1 MKQHSFAEA
10 MKIELVYEGG
20 KDDDPVDP
28 GGRTNQGIIQREY
41 SAYRIR
47 NGLPA
52 RDVFLMEP
60 NERDEIYDLQYGKKI
75 QFDALPPGV
84 DLVML
89 DGAINSGVTQS
100 IKWAQRALGLS
111 ANGVLGLVTMQ
122 RIQDHPDHDVLIH
135 NILQRRREF
144 LQALKTFSHFG
155 KGWMARVNN
164 LEKVGQAWAMGS
176 VGPPVIYIPDAHKK
190 ANVIDAKPMPMTSI
204 GDSLSAGGTVTT
216 TLTGVQ
222 NALQPLQG
230 TPLVDSVLKY
240 VLIASVVLTAL
251 GFAWAWYS
259 RRERDKLNS
268 ALDLVATS
276 DQGSADNADVPPEVM
291 KEYKDPNAKGSETGN
306 FAPKETVTV

>member
-1 MKQHSFAEA
+1 MKQHSFADA

-47 NGLPA
+47 KGLAP

-60 NERDEIYDLQYGKKI
+60 AERDEIYDQQYGKKI
-75 QFDALPPGV
+75 QFDVLPPGV
-84 DLVML
+84 DLVIL
-89 DGAINSGVTQS
+89 DGAINSGPTQS
-100 IKWAQRALGLS
+100 IKWVQRALGLS
-111 ANGVLGLVTMQ
+111 ADGVLGMITMQ
-122 RIQDHPDHDVLIH
+122 RIQDYPDHDVLIH
-135 NILQRRREF
+135 NILTRRREF
-144 LQALKTFSHFG
+144 LRALKTFSHFG
-155 KGWMARVNN
+155 KGWMARVDN
-164 LEKVGQAWAMGS
+164 LEKIGQAWAMGS
-176 VGPPVIYIPDAHKK
+176 VGPNVYYIPEGHKK
-190 ANVIDAKPMPMTSI
+190 ALVVDAKPMPMTSI

-222 NALQPLQG
+222 NTLQPLQG

-259 RRERDKLNS
+259 RRKRTELNS
-268 ALDLVATS
+268 ALDLIATP
-276 DQGSADNADVPPEVM
+276 DQGSANNADIPVEVM

-306 FAPKETVTV
+306 FAPKDTVTV